1 MSEEAETIKRL
12 RLQGNG
18 FVASSHV
25 AKVIER
31 IIKERDEARRELEE
45 LDFLRY
51 EGGEESIGR
60 EIEKAEARGY
70 RRGVEDAAA
79 MLKGRAQEIS
89 DNGLSVS
96 AVNELRGWVDVI
108 LHLRKQTGDKNSPHP
123 ENGTGHSAKPE

>member
-1 MSEEAETIKRL
+1 MSEEAETIERL

-31 IIKERDEARRELEE
+31 IIKERDEARRELDE

-51 EGGEESIGR
+51 E

-70 RRGVEDAAA
+70 QRGVEDAENAVKK
-79 MLKGRAQEIS
+79 LGFLCREDRRDTRTTIRALLEQTS
-89 DNGLSVS
+89 DSS
-96 AVNELRGWVDVI
+96 RP
-108 LHLRKQTGDKNSPHP
+108 HLQSGA
-123 ENGTGHSAKPE
+123 GHEKKI